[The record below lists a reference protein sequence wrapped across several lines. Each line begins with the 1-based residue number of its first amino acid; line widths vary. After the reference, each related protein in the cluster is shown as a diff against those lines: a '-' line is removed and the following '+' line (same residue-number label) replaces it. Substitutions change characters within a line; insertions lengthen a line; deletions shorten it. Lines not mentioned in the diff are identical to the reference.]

1 MRFSDSEEYYI
12 GDAWS
17 LSAYGTDR
25 SSSAKYYRDVQDNSA
40 RPGIVK
46 YVSISLDGGS
56 TWSADQHGLTRF
68 LFSDIHIS
76 TFGDDVLG
84 DGTYSMPYKTLQ
96 HAVHAALSP
105 PEYVYLSRQV
115 SRVIFCTLQF
125 SPMILI

>member
-1 MRFSDSEEYYI
+1 MDSPQILEHWSQPKCISPGSILPVYFGISVRFSDSEEYDI

-56 TWSADQHGLTRF
+56 T
-68 LFSDIHIS
+68 
-76 TFGDDVLG
+76 
-84 DGTYSMPYKTLQ
+84 
-96 HAVHAALSP
+96 
-105 PEYVYLSRQV
+105 
-115 SRVIFCTLQF
+115 
-125 SPMILI
+125 